1 MRIERKEYSEEF
13 TKSCRV
19 EFGLEPAQIKKI
31 IALLSV
37 NQALDV
43 EAYLKQV
50 DELKSAMRGNS
61 VLINHLTDEV
71 KQLSGF

>member
-1 MRIERKEYSEEF
+1 MRIECKEYSEEF
-13 TKSCRV
+13 TKSCRA

-37 NQALDV
+37 NRALDV
-43 EAYLKQV
+43 EAYLRQV
-50 DELKSAMRGNS
+50 DELKSVVRENS
-61 VLINHLTDEV
+61 VLVEHLTNEV